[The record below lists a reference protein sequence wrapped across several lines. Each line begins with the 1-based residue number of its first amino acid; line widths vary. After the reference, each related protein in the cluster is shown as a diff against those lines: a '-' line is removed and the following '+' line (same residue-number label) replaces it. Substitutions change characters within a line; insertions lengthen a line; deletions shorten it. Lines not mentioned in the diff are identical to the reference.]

1 MVFIGLNFDWKTP
14 ARWRFD
20 VILAK
25 KNAEK
30 AGIGEK
36 GSIFAPRFYGKEQI

>member
-1 MVFIGLNFDWKTP
+1 VIIGLVVGWKTR
-14 ARWRFD
+14 ARWRLD
-20 VILAK
+20 MILTK
-25 KNAEK
+25 KNAAK